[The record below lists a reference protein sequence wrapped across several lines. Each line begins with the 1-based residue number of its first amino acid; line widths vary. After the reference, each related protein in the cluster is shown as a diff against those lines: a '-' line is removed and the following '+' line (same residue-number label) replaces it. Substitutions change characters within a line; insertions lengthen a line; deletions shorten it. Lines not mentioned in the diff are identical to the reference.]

1 MQAPLND
8 IVEGLLTGHS
18 SGWREQKPS
27 YCKILISRQSTH
39 EDCPL
44 YLHSRLYGVTS
55 LTKRHSEV
63 KTEEV
68 PTLAPLRSSRSS
80 R

>member
-1 MQAPLND
+1 MILLKVPSLVIVQPGENRNLHTVNTD
-8 IVEGLLTGHS
+8 IETV
-18 SGWREQKPS
+18 P
-27 YCKILISRQSTH
+27 H

-63 KTEEV
+63 KTEED
-68 PTLAPLRSSRSS
+68 PAGAEPP
-80 R
+80 